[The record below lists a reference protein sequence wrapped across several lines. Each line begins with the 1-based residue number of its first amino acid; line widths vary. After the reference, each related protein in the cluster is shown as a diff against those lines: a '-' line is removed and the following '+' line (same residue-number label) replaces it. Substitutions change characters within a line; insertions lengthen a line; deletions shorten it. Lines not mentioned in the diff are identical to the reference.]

1 MSSSKT
7 RKRKAFVKGP
17 VIESDNETTEVL
29 VLPPKLLEK
38 LGISIG
44 NIDAGLNEQK
54 DQLNNSG
61 SDLILHNEVYNSAL
75 FQMSSP
81 KTNNV
86 NPDTSIME
94 TANLMKESVFLSP
107 TFSSSSVSVPSY
119 IGDDI
124 VSSTSSLDENGKD
137 KKIDVEF
144 EKIESNFIN
153 HEIVSSTKENAN
165 DLINENNEKQ
175 IAKSPD
181 FAFKDKNKD
190 TQILNQNIVTN
201 GIKPKI
207 KTNNKICVISEEVIT
222 PCNIKEL
229 KTFDKP
235 SNSTL
240 IPIPINSII
249 TTEKLKE
256 KSKNTKNKNI
266 IDCNSKQLNPK
277 SIQNNDNVENI
288 NNISKENSTNTVSIS
303 LSDSL
308 NNTAIKDNYESSNT
322 KMLNGEV
329 VDKNTPG
336 GDIIKTQN
344 HGHSE
349 EVDFNLKS
357 DLISDKFISCAKD
370 DLKIEQMAGEN
381 GTTAEKANCTEINGN
396 EIMLPPE
403 NKKSNQEEY
412 VQSSDMI
419 ILNPKEILDQTHHKA
434 NNDKDDSFLNNFNN
448 SLISKDCPLN
458 KNRCGIQSKLHIQ
471 GVEKPGG
478 HDLVNRNTLAIR
490 NNKDSLRTYTRKPLK
505 IHVPL
510 KETYNKPLIQDLNS
524 DTIEISE
531 MLNEQAFCVCH
542 DFGHYSYY
550 DEKETYEHL
559 HFLTRKNV
567 QCSSDIIFSIYS
579 DDPKLVHVHD
589 QKFEENLERF
599 GEEIIADVADEDSKI
614 CYNYISHDFDM
625 NTEIQSN
632 IDNKSNKMNQTI
644 LGDNMNDDITTDD
657 NHTNISTL
665 VNGPQPSTITTEA
678 KLQPVSDT
686 IILSDVCTPES
697 MDSGEKRI
705 FEIEI
710 EIAPN
715 PCNIEDDHLQK
726 PIMTR
731 GKRKRLES
739 DHTPLIHLKKKPKV
753 VNSKNNPNYDD
764 KISQECPETRQSDVN
779 QSFLSET
786 TDVNLKIE
794 KEEQNDTI
802 ICGVCQFK
810 LRNDMWI
817 AHISREHSY
826 LAWRE
831 SDTPLDFSNEDV
843 VYDHLNKILNQL
855 GHLICGR
862 CGIERESTKKYLR
875 HVNKCSVVPG
885 VCFIDVPS
893 GVHIVKCGVCH
904 KEVADW
910 IGHIAKEHNYLA
922 WREGELPINFENETI
937 VRQYLHSI
945 AKQIGGLTCAKCGC
959 CRKYVK
965 AYLDHINTCG
975 AEKSNYEPGEVV
987 KCGVCQEEVRDWY
1000 THIGEKHN
1008 YIAWADGEPALKVDD
1023 EESVQK
1029 HLNSIVKQ
1037 IGELVCSKCGYHR
1050 KHVNSYLNHIKLC
1063 EGLMNTTLNSTLDST
1078 LDSTR
1083 NTVKC
1088 GVCDKEVRE
1097 KNWIKHI
1104 QQEHNYIAWTQD
1116 GTPLDTN
1123 DKEAVYDYLYTISKE
1138 YNGLICSKCGI
1149 RRKYV
1154 KLYLSHI
1161 KTCTG
1166 SSDNSNNSE
1175 ADVSNLDS
1183 SVAEDTA
1190 LESGPL
1196 VKCGVCQKE
1205 ITNGSWL
1212 RHIEKEHDYIA
1223 WKENETPLK
1232 VDDEE
1237 SVQKHLNSIVKQIGE
1252 LVCSKCGYH
1261 RKHVNSYLNH
1271 IKVCE
1276 GLMNTTLNSTLDS
1289 TLDSTRNTVKCGV
1302 CDKEVR
1308 EKNWIKHIQQEHN
1321 YIAWTQDATPLD
1333 TNDKEAV
1340 YDYLYTISKEYNGLI
1355 CSKCGIRR
1363 KYVKL
1368 YLSHIKTCTGSS
1380 DNFNNPEADISN
1392 LDSSVAEDTSLDSEP
1407 LVKCGVCQKE
1417 VTNGSWLRH
1426 IEKEHDYIAWKENET
1441 PLNTNNKNEVHDYL
1455 YNITKQN
1462 NGLVCSQCGCRRKY
1476 VKAYLDHIQACKNE
1490 NNDSPNDSLLN
1501 SSTVDENASNILI
1514 KNESKKCGVCQEE
1527 VEDDLWLNHIEEK
1540 HNYMAWRENEQPLN
1554 SSDKDE
1560 IYEHLYNIS
1569 KQNNGLLCLKCG
1581 CRRKYVKSYLSHI
1594 KGCTGNPDYT
1604 NDSIADTSN
1613 LDQSIVETNDKA
1625 PVKCGVCHKEI
1636 ESGNWVTHIK
1646 EEHDYIAWKE
1656 NEAPLDV
1663 NDNDALYKHYYNIV
1677 QTYGQLTCKKCGC
1690 QRKYAKSYMSHV
1702 QSCTGDYMDP
1712 TFVQIQKE
1720 TQDNKI
1726 VKCGVCQ
1733 LEMENK
1739 RWTTHIQ
1746 RFHKYVAWQEGETP
1760 LDTEDENQVN
1770 EHLYNMSKKYGGLTC
1785 AKCNVTKKYVK
1796 VFLAH
1801 IESCDVDVDVKA
1813 LPDYEMNSDTYECA
1827 LCHETGPISEWKKHA
1842 MKKHYNVAWMV
1853 GDVPIDLK
1861 NLPCVEK
1868 YLKEY
1873 QKYHKTLRCLECG
1886 MVRISITGFYAHV
1899 MFCGKTEEE
1908 KDMYKSYCEICNNK
1922 YIGVYKAQH
1931 MKAHREQEY
1940 AQMNKQMI
1948 EARQEAILNQKPED
1962 EETPGKR
1969 RAAEKAKN
1977 VIKNITT
1984 KTEDKENTDDDI
1996 SDDNYD
2002 ETRDDSSSESDD
2014 SVTIEPTSD
2023 EESIDTEIDSDVSN
2037 DDKIEVKRKKK
2048 YGESSF
2054 ATINNK
2060 RIPFTVSQPA
2070 AYIADSAKEFFKTHY
2085 TSSTLFPQWL
2095 SCEYEAVPEDQLAKY
2110 MPPLA
2115 KSCNVMY
2122 STDGWTTYD
2131 RFEARKGKGL
2141 SLFVGASINNIRW
2154 VPPRK
2159 NCENT
2164 PYLSVNC
2171 YNGPD
2176 APRLDVTQ
2184 TVEHPAMIQ
2193 IWDFQDM
2200 SDLPSFVFGIA
2211 HDLGTVWSMDWCPSG
2226 ACELLKDEET
2236 KGFTRLG
2243 LLAVACSSGSAYI
2256 FSVPH
2261 PSSII
2266 EGDKLVY
2273 KLKPVVELRMC
2284 RSKNQ
2289 KFQST
2294 AISWSNNKGHA
2305 CIIVGY
2311 SNGATANFD
2320 LNTDSPLLTCVEDG
2334 VTVFYPFHD
2343 EKSHSACVN
2352 DVVSL
2357 CGGAGGAEWRWSGSC
2372 STSATGTTAVL
2383 GAPAATAGTAHVQLT
2398 ATHIAREPL
2407 WPAALLT
2414 GNSDIVSQAINEVD
2428 WWGSGRRLGPV
2439 SAACGCAHCARL
2451 AAFIPPLLKT
2461 MFLHPVFQD
2470 KRELQVRIKIDMVP
2484 LKENKDSKKKSEQ
2497 PLKLESYVYEEVTKY
2512 YGIEYK
2518 YASDLD
2524 KSDIQHHLNKPR
2536 KKSPD
2541 QFPLAEVTSMEFCPV
2556 PIYHKKLAIATHSGM
2571 LFVINT

>member
-44 NIDAGLNEQK
+44 NIDAGLK
-54 DQLNNSG
+54 DQINYGG
-61 SDLILHNEVYNSAL
+61 SDLILHNELDNSAL

-86 NPDTSIME
+86 DPDTSIME

-137 KKIDVEF
+137 KKIDIEF
-144 EKIESNFIN
+144 ENIESNFIN
-153 HEIVSSTKENAN
+153 HEIVSSTKENAK
-165 DLINENNEKQ
+165 DLINENNDKQ
-175 IAKSPD
+175 IAKSHD

-190 TQILNQNIVTN
+190 IQILNQDIITN
-201 GIKPKI
+201 GIKSKI
-207 KTNNKICVISEEVIT
+207 RPNNKICVISEEVIT
-222 PCNIKEL
+222 PCNMKEL
-229 KTFDKP
+229 KTFDKT

-249 TTEKLKE
+249 TTEKIKE
-256 KSKNTKNKNI
+256 KSKNSQNKNKF
-266 IDCNSKQLNPK
+266 DCNSKQLNTK

-288 NNISKENSTNTVSIS
+288 NNISKDNSTNTVSIS

-308 NNTAIKDNYESSNT
+308 NNIVINNNYENSNT

-336 GDIIKTQN
+336 GDFIKTQN
-344 HGHSE
+344 HGNSE

-357 DLISDKFISCAKD
+357 DLISDKFISFSKD
-370 DLKIEQMAGEN
+370 DLKIEQIAGEN
-381 GTTAEKANCTEINGN
+381 GITAEKAHCTEINGN
-396 EIMLPPE
+396 EMMLPPE

-412 VQSSDMI
+412 VQSSDML
-419 ILNPKEILDQTHHKA
+419 ILNPKEMLDQTHHKA
-434 NNDKDDSFLNNFNN
+434 NNDKDDSFQNNFNN
-448 SLISKDCPLN
+448 SLIFKDCPLN
-458 KNRCGIQSKLHIQ
+458 KNRCVIQSKLHIQ

-478 HDLVNRNTLAIR
+478 HDLVNRNTIAIR
-490 NNKDSLRTYTRKPLK
+490 KNKDSLRTYTRKPLK

-510 KETYNKPLIQDLNS
+510 RETYNKPLIQDLSS

-531 MLNEQAFCVCH
+531 MLNEHAFCVCH

-559 HFLTRKNV
+559 HFLTGNSV

-579 DDPKLVHVHD
+579 DDYKLIPVDD
-589 QKFEENLERF
+589 QQFEEILEGF
-599 GEEIIADVADEDSKI
+599 GEEIKADVANEDSKI
-614 CYNYISHDFDM
+614 CYNYISHEFDM
-625 NTEIQSN
+625 NMEIQSN

-644 LGDNMNDDITTDD
+644 LEDNMKDDNITTDD

-665 VNGPQPSTITTEA
+665 VNEPQPATITTDA
-678 KLQPVSDT
+678 KRQPASDT
-686 IILSDVCTPES
+686 IILSNVCTPES
-697 MDSGEKRI
+697 MDSGEKRK

-715 PCNIEDDHLQK
+715 PCNIEDDDLQK

-753 VNSKNNPNYDD
+753 VNSKNNANYDD

-779 QSFLSET
+779 QSFLSDT

-794 KEEQNDTI
+794 KEEQNDTV
-802 ICGVCQFK
+802 ICGVCQLK
-810 LRNDMWI
+810 LRNNMWI

-831 SDTPLDFSNEDV
+831 TDTPLDFSNEDV

-893 GVHIVKCGVCH
+893 GAHVVKCGVCH
-904 KEVADW
+904 KDVADF

-922 WREGELPINFENETI
+922 WREGELPIDFKDERI
-937 VRQYLHSI
+937 ARQYLHSI

-965 AYLDHINTCG
+965 AYLDHINTCD
-975 AEKSNYEPGEVV
+975 AEKSNDEPGEVV
-987 KCGVCQEEVRDWY
+987 KCGVCQEEVSYWY

-1008 YIAWADGEPALKVDD
+1008 YIAWADGEPAINISDD
-1023 EESVQK
+1023 ESVQK
-1029 HLNSIVKQ
+1029 HLNAIVKQ

-1050 KHVNSYLNHIKLC
+1050 KN
-1063 EGLMNTTLNSTLDST
+1063 
-1078 LDSTR
+1078 
-1083 NTVKC
+1083 
-1088 GVCDKEVRE
+1088 
-1097 KNWIKHI
+1097 
-1104 QQEHNYIAWTQD
+1104 
-1116 GTPLDTN
+1116 
-1123 DKEAVYDYLYTISKE
+1123 
-1138 YNGLICSKCGI
+1138 
-1149 RRKYV
+1149 
-1154 KLYLSHI
+1154 
-1161 KTCTG
+1161 
-1166 SSDNSNNSE
+1166 
-1175 ADVSNLDS
+1175 
-1183 SVAEDTA
+1183 
-1190 LESGPL
+1190 
-1196 VKCGVCQKE
+1196 
-1205 ITNGSWL
+1205 
-1212 RHIEKEHDYIA
+1212 
-1223 WKENETPLK
+1223 
-1232 VDDEE
+1232 
-1237 SVQKHLNSIVKQIGE
+1237 
-1252 LVCSKCGYH
+1252 
-1261 RKHVNSYLNH
+1261 VNSYLNH

-1321 YIAWTQDATPLD
+1321 YIAWTQDGEPLD

-1340 YDYLYTISKEYNGLI
+1340 YDYLYNISKEYNGLI

-1368 YLSHIKTCTGSS
+1368 YLSHIKTCTGSN
-1380 DNFNNPEADISN
+1380 DNSNNSEADVSN
-1392 LDSSVAEDTSLDSEP
+1392 LDSSVAEDTALESGL

-1476 VKAYLDHIQACKNE
+1476 VKAYLDHIKACKNE
-1490 NNDSPNDSLLN
+1490 HSDTPNDSLLN
-1501 SSTVDENASNILI
+1501 SSNVDGNSSNSSI

-1594 KGCTGNPDYT
+1594 KGCTGNPDCT

-1613 LDQSIVETNDKA
+1613 LDQSIVDTNDKA
-1625 PVKCGVCHKEI
+1625 PVKCGVCQKEM
-1636 ESGNWVTHIK
+1636 EGGNWVTHIK

-1663 NDNDALYKHYYNIV
+1663 NDYDALYQHYYNIV

-1702 QSCTGDYMDP
+1702 QSCTGDFLDP

-1770 EHLYNMSKKYGGLTC
+1770 EHLYNMSKKYDGLTC

-1801 IESCDVDVDVKA
+1801 IASCDVDVDVSA
-1813 LPDYEMNSDTYECA
+1813 LPDYETNTDTYECA

-1873 QKYHKTLRCLECG
+1873 QKYHKILRCLECG

-1948 EARQEAILNQKPED
+1948 EARQEAMLNQKPED

-2002 ETRDDSSSESDD
+2002 ETRDDTSSESDD

-2070 AYIADSAKEFFKTHY
+2070 AYISDSAKEFFKTHY

-2154 VPPRK
+2154 VPPRRTGD
-2159 NCENT
+2159 NT

-2193 IWDFQDM
+2193 IWDFHDM

-2226 ACELLKDEET
+2226 ACEILNDEKT

-2261 PSSII
+2261 PSSIV
-2266 EGDKLVY
+2266 ESDKLVY

-2343 EKSHSACVN
+2343 EKSHSACVS

-2357 CGGAGGAEWRWSGSC
+2357 CGGAGGAEWRWAGSC
-2372 STSATGTTAVL
+2372 SASATGTTAVL
-2383 GAPAATAGTAHVQLT
+2383 GTPAATAGTAHVQLT
-2398 ATHIAREPL
+2398 ATHVAREPL
-2407 WPAALLT
+2407 WPAALLA

-2428 WWGSGRRLGPV
+2428 WWGSGRRFGPV
-2439 SAACGCAHCARL
+2439 SAACGCGLCARV

-2461 MFLHPVFQD
+2461 MFLHPVFHD

-2484 LKENKDSKKKSEQ
+2484 LKENKDSKKKAEQ
-2497 PLKLESYVYEEVTKY
+2497 PLKLDSYVYEEVTKY